1 MDRVAQN
8 MTRIGTSDL
17 DVFPLALGANT
28 FGWTS
33 DEAASHE
40 IIEAFLG
47 AGGSLIDTADSYSA
61 FAPGNWGGESE
72 TVIGNWFTSTGRR
85 DDVVLATKVSQHP
98 QFKGLAA
105 GTVAAAAD
113 ASLQRLQT
121 DRIDLYYA
129 HFDDENTPLEETVA
143 AFDAL
148 VKAGKVRYVGI
159 SNYTAERA
167 QQWIDIARREGFDAP
182 VALQPHYNLV
192 HRRSYEPDLMDL
204 AEQNQLGVFPYF
216 ALASGFLTG
225 KYRTREDIEGTP
237 RSSIT
242 SGYFTDEGLDV
253 VGGLADIAA
262 AHDTAVPTVA
272 LAWLLSRNGIVAPI
286 ASASRIDQLASLTD
300 APALSLTA
308 DELDRLTALSDKV
321 GA

>member
-1 MDRVAQN
+1 

-33 DEAASHE
+33 DEPDSHR

-61 FAPGNWGGESE
+61 FAPGNSGGESE

-129 HFDDENTPLEETVA
+129 HFDDADTPLEETVA
-143 AFDAL
+143 AFDSL

-167 QQWIDIARREGFDAP
+167 RQWIDIAQREGFDAP

-192 HRRSYEPDLMDL
+192 HRRSYEPELMEV
-204 AEQNQLGVFPYF
+204 AEKNLLGVFPYF

-237 RSSIT
+237 RAAMT
-242 SGYFTDEGLDV
+242 SGYFSDAGLEV
-253 VGGLADIAA
+253 VGALADIAD
-262 AHDTAVPTVA
+262 AHGSAIPTVA

-286 ASASRIDQLASLTD
+286 ASASRLEQLASLTD
-300 APALSLTA
+300 ASTLSLTA

-321 GA
+321 GE